1 LEIDEIRSGIV
12 ISLFDG
18 CATESVGHR
27 P

>member
-18 CATESVGHR
+18 CVTESVGHR